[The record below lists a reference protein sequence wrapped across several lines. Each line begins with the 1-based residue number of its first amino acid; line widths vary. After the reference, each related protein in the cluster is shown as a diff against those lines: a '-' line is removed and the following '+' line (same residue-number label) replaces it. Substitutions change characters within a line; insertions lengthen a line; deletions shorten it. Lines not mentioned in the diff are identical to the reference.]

1 MRKSAK
7 QLFHRGLAFLMT
19 ALVLFGT
26 LGVSP
31 IPVHA
36 ADGTL
41 EYRTGKK
48 IGYGSYFTTE
58 MFIDGSNLAY
68 CVQPLKKTPPAG
80 TYSYDLLG
88 QDSDLRKALYYLRG
102 GYGYE
107 KNIKEQYLGGWSDD
121 NQYVIGH
128 LVTAYVYAGYDADN
142 GAFHGAPQ
150 EFIDKSIEIANAIK
164 GLPNP
169 PSTFRAFI
177 IPSSTNQTIAGSWYQ
192 VPYGSIELYK
202 SSGNPG
208 VSDGN
213 PNYSLAGAQ
222 YGLFHGD
229 SQITVLTT
237 DEKGYAKADNL
248 EVLEE
253 GDYYTIRELSASPGF
268 AIDTESY
275 NVTVKPE
282 ETSTVKVKEIPQN
295 QPLDLLLKKLDADLK
310 DSQAQGSGSL
320 ENAEFTVKFYTEIS
334 DTDPAQAGKEAVRS
348 WVFKTDKSGTIKFTK
363 DYFVSGDDFYYAS
376 DGKTVC
382 LPLGTVTV
390 QETKAPAGYHL
401 NDTVFVQKITSSG
414 DGETI
419 SVYNAPDVE
428 DQIYRGGVKIQKRDL
443 ETSGNTPQGGATLSG
458 AKFSITTLNEQ
469 PVVVNGKSYEKD
481 QVVLTLE
488 TDQNGLAST
497 ASDTLPVGHYRV
509 DEITPPTGY
518 LGEGTL
524 SREFDVTKNG
534 EIVDL
539 TGENTSIFNQI
550 IRGGV
555 KIQKRDAETGDAT
568 AQGGATL
575 MDAVFTIT
583 TLNENPVLVGGKSYE
598 KDQVVLTLK
607 TDKTGIAATEADVL
621 PYGHYR
627 IDEITPPSGY
637 LGEGIISREFDIQE
651 NGIIVDMTAKESAI
665 LNQPIRG
672 DLEFVKVSDGDLN
685 RLAGVPF
692 SITSKT
698 TGESHTIV
706 TDRNGYAS
714 TSAEWN
720 PHTQNT
726 NEGKTDQDGIWFG
739 TTEPDN
745 EKGAL
750 LYDTYI
756 LEEQRCETNEG
767 MNLLKIEVEVYR
779 NNVVIDLG
787 TLTDDQITIATTA
800 LDQDTDSHFSHADE
814 KITIVDTVEY
824 EGLQKGTEYKLVG
837 TLMDAETGKELL
849 IDEKAVTSETTFKAK
864 KSTGSVKVKF
874 TFDGSSLK
882 GKTLVVFETLY
893 QDDLKLAVHADLD
906 DRDQTLY
913 FPELGT
919 QAKDS
924 DTGMQISYADKKVEL
939 IDTVSYSN
947 LLPGEEYTLIGTL
960 MDVETGEALEVDGKP
975 ITAKAT
981 FTPEEPNGTT
991 EVHFTFDGSELAGK
1005 TVVVFESLTFEG
1017 KEICAHKDLQD
1028 KGQTIQF
1035 PKLSTQA
1042 MDDQTGQNLASP
1054 SEKVTITDTVEYKN
1068 LIPGKEYTIQGILM
1082 DQESEEE
1089 LLIDGKPVTA
1099 QSVFTPE
1106 SSEGTVQL
1114 SFSLNASTLAGK
1126 TTVAFETLQYEEKT
1140 IAVHADI
1147 KDEKQ
1152 SIYFPKIGTT
1162 AKDAEDGDQTAV
1174 ADEEVS
1180 IIDTVSYSNLVPGLS
1195 YKLVGT
1201 LMDKETGKAV
1211 EVDGTAVT
1219 AEATFTPEK
1228 SSGSVDVTFTWNASG
1243 LSGHSVVV
1251 FEKLFLI
1258 SGETEVFITSHED
1271 LEDKGQ
1277 TIELTEVPKE
1287 VPPENPQPSAPVK
1300 TGDDTN
1306 TMIYVVIAAV
1316 SSLILIGAG
1325 GYFIYRRK
1333 NKK

>member
-1 MRKSAK
+1 M
-7 QLFHRGLAFLMT
+7 
-19 ALVLFGT
+19 
-26 LGVSP
+26 
-31 IPVHA
+31 
-36 ADGTL
+36 
-41 EYRTGKK
+41 
-48 IGYGSYFTTE
+48 
-58 MFIDGSNLAY
+58 
-68 CVQPLKKTPPAG
+68 
-80 TYSYDLLG
+80 
-88 QDSDLRKALYYLRG
+88 
-102 GYGYE
+102 
-107 KNIKEQYLGGWSDD
+107 
-121 NQYVIGH
+121 
-128 LVTAYVYAGYDADN
+128 
-142 GAFHGAPQ
+142 
-150 EFIDKSIEIANAIK
+150 
-164 GLPNP
+164 
-169 PSTFRAFI
+169 
-177 IPSSTNQTIAGSWYQ
+177 
-192 VPYGSIELYK
+192 
-202 SSGNPG
+202 
-208 VSDGN
+208 
-213 PNYSLAGAQ
+213 
-222 YGLFHGD
+222 
-229 SQITVLTT
+229 
-237 DEKGYAKADNL
+237 
-248 EVLEE
+248 
-253 GDYYTIRELSASPGF
+253 
-268 AIDTESY
+268 
-275 NVTVKPE
+275 
-282 ETSTVKVKEIPQN
+282 
-295 QPLDLLLKKLDADLK
+295 
-310 DSQAQGSGSL
+310 
-320 ENAEFTVKFYTEIS
+320 
-334 DTDPAQAGKEAVRS
+334 
-348 WVFKTDKSGTIKFTK
+348 
-363 DYFVSGDDFYYAS
+363 
-376 DGKTVC
+376 
-382 LPLGTVTV
+382 
-390 QETKAPAGYHL
+390 
-401 NDTVFVQKITSSG
+401 FVQKITSSG

-428 DQIYRGGVKIQKRDL
+428 DQVYRGGVKIQKRDL

-893 QDDLKLAVHADLD
+893 QDDLKLAVHADLE
-906 DRDQTLY
+906 DRDQTIY
-913 FPELGT
+913 FPEIGT

-1106 SSEGTVQL
+1106 SSEGTIQL

-1126 TTVAFETLQYEEKT
+1126 TAVAFETLQYEEKT

-1287 VPPENPQPSAPVK
+1287 VQPENPQPSAPVK